1 MADQTIHLNGFHVE
15 LSSATFV
22 ARKRPLPA
30 GGSLRELREEFP
42 EWTLHRRRNEVFGVP
57 HALLD
62 TNDSGS
68 DFGEE
73 IELRCEQQLG
83 FVSKLVEDALPE
95 RLSSYQPIRLRPFTF
110 LAQQQELVAAALKA
124 ARIPSSALLEQF
136 EQRPRFSL
144 APRFIETR
152 DGAPFIG
159 LFVEISTRKL
169 IEARLEDLIE
179 AGVDISGLDVI
190 WRTRPAR
197 GPVLVGRIADVR
209 SGEVHLSDALGDVER
224 VTSDEV
230 KLEGAPAAFA
240 RCFKSL
246 LGGRYESFESAR
258 QSQEDAVLN
267 GPAREASMATMQGFL
282 KRRSPF
288 ALAPGLECTIGERIV
303 VANDRDYRS
312 VVVVPNVEYCF
323 DPAKSKR
330 AQLPFKG
337 IETHGPYSRDTF
349 AKRSPR
355 IAVIFPDTIQGPV
368 EHFLRQ
374 FRDGITSVKWG
385 RLAFS
390 GGFAKTFGLVNPEFL
405 LVPVPWL
412 KREPGTP
419 AQAYRRTIEEFLSR
433 EQAIDAAIVV
443 LLDEHEHLPDLDSP
457 YLNSKALLL
466 MNGVPSQ
473 EIRQSKIQQRP
484 EDLQYIL
491 QDVSIALYAKMN
503 GVPWTVNHDL
513 TISDE
518 IVIGIGTAEL
528 LPGGRYRPRQR
539 FVGITTV
546 FRGDGNYLLGN
557 VSKECEFEE
566 YPEALRAAILDV
578 LRDVKIRNGWQA
590 GDTIRIVCH
599 SFKPLRRV
607 EIDTI
612 VAECV
617 KEVGSEQT
625 VQFAFLTVEEDHPFA
640 LTDIGQPG
648 IPQRSGGIKGA
659 YAPQRGTIVQ
669 TGRYNRLLAVNGP
682 ALVKRAD
689 ASLPRP
695 LQIRLHAQSSFRDQ
709 TYLAEQV
716 LKFTSLSWRSTRPAG
731 RPVTI
736 HYSEL
741 IARLLARFRS
751 LPDWSPAVLNTK
763 LRASRWF
770 L

>member
-1 MADQTIHLNGFHVE
+1 MPDPTLRLNGFHVD
-15 LSSATFV
+15 LSKPTFV
-22 ARKRPLPA
+22 GYRRAMPE
-30 GGSLRELREEFP
+30 GGSLRELRTSFP
-42 EWTLHRRRNEVFGVP
+42 DWTIHRRGRDVFGVP
-57 HALLD
+57 R
-62 TNDSGS
+62 SGATGA

-73 IELRCEQQLG
+73 VELSCDQQLG
-83 FVSKLVEDALPE
+83 LVGKLLEDALPS
-95 RLSSYQPIRLRPFTF
+95 RLSSYDPIRLRPFTF
-110 LAQQQELVAAALKA
+110 LAQRHELVGAALEA
-124 ARIPSSALLEQF
+124 ARGPSSALLQQF
-136 EQRPRFSL
+136 EQRPRFAL
-144 APRFIETR
+144 APRFIEMR
-152 DGAPFIG
+152 DGAEFLG
-159 LFVEISTRKL
+159 LFVEISTRRL
-169 IEARLEDLIE
+169 IEAPLEDLVA
-179 AGVDISGLDVI
+179 AGVDIASLDLI
-190 WRTRPAR
+190 WRTRPST
-197 GPVLVGRIADVR
+197 GPVLVGRI
-209 SGEVHLSDALGDVER
+209 SGLEDDQVQLSDALADVDR
-224 VTSDEV
+224 VASADV
-230 KLEGAPAAFA
+230 KLEGSPAAFA
-240 RCFKSL
+240 RCFKAL
-246 LGGRYESFESAR
+246 LGNRYEAFESAR
-258 QSQEDAVLN
+258 QAQEDAVLN
-267 GPAREASMATMQGFL
+267 GPAREASMTTMENYL
-282 KRRSPF
+282 KSRPPF
-288 ALAPGLECTIGERIV
+288 RLAADLECSIGERIV
-303 VANDRDYRS
+303 VANESDYRS
-312 VVVVPNVEYCF
+312 VVIAPNVEYCF

-355 IAVIFPDTIQGPV
+355 IAVVFPDVIQGPV
-368 EHFLRQ
+368 ENFLRQ
-374 FRDGITSVKWG
+374 FRDGVASVKWG
-385 RLAFS
+385 RPAFA

-405 LVPVPWL
+405 FVQVPWL
-412 KREPGTP
+412 KREPGSP
-419 AQAYRRTIEEFLSR
+419 AQAYRRTIEDFLGR
-433 EQAIDAAIVV
+433 EQGIDAAIVV
-443 LLDEHEHLPDLDSP
+443 LLDEHEHLPDLESP

-473 EIRQSKIQQRP
+473 EIRLSKIKQRP

-503 GVPWTVNHDL
+503 GVPWTVNQDL

-557 VSKECEFEE
+557 VSKECAFED
-566 YPEALRAAILDV
+566 YSEALRSSILDV
-578 LRDVKIRNGWQA
+578 LRDIKTRNGWQP

-599 SFKPLRRV
+599 SFKPLRNV
-607 EIDTI
+607 EIDKI
-612 VAECV
+612 VAECIA
-617 KEVGSEQT
+617 EVGNEQT
-625 VQFAFLTVEEDHPFA
+625 VQFAFLTIEEDHPFA
-640 LTDIGQPG
+640 LTDIGEAG
-648 IPQRSGGIKGA
+648 IPQRNGGAKGA

-669 TGRYNRLLAVNGP
+669 TGRYSRLLAVNGP
-682 ALVKRAD
+682 TLIKRPN